1 MSIGHKIKKIR
12 NEKKVSQQKMADHL
26 NISRQAISR
35 WENDVSLPDITT
47 LISIAKFFEVPL
59 DYFSDDKIIE
69 SEKEDNGDNEQVVKP
84 KDNVK
89 PSHDE
94 IITRS
99 TRYIVVVASILTL
112 VAILPSKVKV
122 PIIFYGIIFI
132 IFFMTCLLI
141 YYIIKNYLIESK

>member
-12 NEKKVSQQKMADHL
+12 NEKKVSQQKMAEHL

-47 LISIAKFFEVPL
+47 LISIAKFFEVPFN
-59 DYFSDDKIIE
+59 YFSDDKIIE
-69 SEKEDNGDNEQVVKP
+69 SEKEDNGDTEQVVKP

-141 YYIIKNYLIESK
+141 YYIIKNYLIEIK

>member
-1 MSIGHKIKKIR
+1 MSIGHKIKTIR